1 MLYMSMRKKE
11 VFQVI
16 GCMSGTSADGID
28 LALLET
34 DGKDYVHPLS
44 SAEFPYTLKEK
55 KIIKAA
61 FGLRDK
67 NNPLVQ
73 KATDVIT
80 QAHIRALK
88 EVEWEADMI
97 GFHGQTIFHAPDR
110 QITIQIGDAQT
121 IAIEMDIP
129 VVYDMRKN
137 DVANGG
143 QGAPLLPLYHHARL
157 VDHGEPV
164 VILNI
169 GGVSNVTYCDGNN
182 ILAFDTGT
190 GNAMV
195 DDWIAKNTEQAF
207 DKDGDIAA
215 SGHADTDLL
224 DKWLAHPYF
233 DKTPPKSLD
242 RNDFQDFSVE
252 GLSLENGAATLMAFT
267 ALSIAKAQEHFPHKA
282 QKYFVTGGG
291 RKNKA
296 LMALLAIHCA
306 ATFMPVEELGWNGD
320 SLEAEGFAYLAVRS
334 HLGLP
339 LTLPTTTGC
348 KEPLTGGQTALP

>member
-1 MLYMSMRKKE
+1 MRKKE

-34 DGKDYVHPLS
+34 DGKEHVRTLAA
-44 SAEFPYTLKEK
+44 AEFPYTKEEK
-55 KIIKAA
+55 QAIKAA
-61 FGLRDK
+61 FGLEDK
-67 NNPLVQ
+67 SNAQVQ
-73 KATDVIT
+73 KATDIIT
-80 QAHIRALK
+80 QAHIKALK
-88 EVEWEADMI
+88 ETGWEADMI

-110 QITIQIGDAQT
+110 HVTVQIGDAQA
-121 IAIEMDIP
+121 IAIELNIP

-137 DVANGG
+137 DVQNGG
-143 QGAPLLPLYHHARL
+143 QGAPLLPLYHRARL
-157 VDHGEPV
+157 ADMGEPV

-169 GGVSNVTYCDGNN
+169 GGVSNITYVDGDT

-190 GNAMV
+190 GSAMI
-195 DDWIAKNTEQAF
+195 DDWISKHTAQAF
-207 DKDGDIAA
+207 DKDGEIAA
-215 SGHADTDLL
+215 SGHADAILL
-224 DKWLAHPYF
+224 DRWLAHPYF
-233 DKTPPKSLD
+233 DKVPPKSLD
-242 RNDFQDFSVE
+242 RNDFSKFSVE

-267 ALSIAKAQEHFPHKA
+267 ALSIAKAQDHFPHKA
-282 QKYFVTGGG
+282 HKYFVTGGG

-296 LMALLAIHCA
+296 MMALLAIHCEA
-306 ATFMPVEELGWNGD
+306 VFLPVEELGWNGD